1 VRVSYDEGK
10 IWPVSKVV
18 NPGRS
23 AYSNLV
29 ALPDGMIGVL
39 YERGDIAFVTFSLEW
54 LEGSAS
60 TAVESR

>member
-54 LEGSAS
+54 LGD
-60 TAVESR
+60 